1 MNNPRK
7 EFYSTIYLLT
17 LVNFMN
23 RPLVS
28 VIIPTYKRRNK
39 LKRAIKSVLN
49 QTYPCI
55 EIIVVNDDPSTD
67 IEDFLNVPE
76 EVIVV
81 NHNEN
86 KGPSGA
92 RNTGLKIAKGKYIA
106 FLDDDDYFLTNKLE
120 EEVKVM
126 EKLSDEWVAVYSWF
140 ISLNQNGTKKVN
152 ESYKEGDLTHDLL
165 SMNTSLKIGTP
176 SFLSK
181 SETLKSVGGFDES
194 LYLHEEWDIL
204 IRLSEKGGIKLLP
217 KPLWVR
223 RRHDKP
229 QANKILNG
237 KIHYLKKHRDK
248 INQFRKSEKNI
259 IYQNHFLALSY
270 LLLKERGYRKALYY
284 LKMGIENIPPL
295 PKLNSVLKL
304 FLGLFEGLLNKKIR
318 YKFR

>member
-39 LKRAIKSVLN
+39 LKRAMKSVLN
-49 QTYPCI
+49 QTYPCV
-55 EIIVVNDDPSTD
+55 EIIVVNDDPSTN
-67 IEDFLNVPE
+67 IEDIVNVPE

-194 LYLHEEWDIL
+194 LYLHEEWDLL

-270 LLLKERGYRKALYY
+270 LLLKERGYRKALFY
-284 LKMGIENIPPL
+284 LKKSINHIPPL
-295 PKLNSVLKL
+295 PKLNSISKL
-304 FLGLFEGLLNKKIR
+304 FLGFFEGLFNKKLR